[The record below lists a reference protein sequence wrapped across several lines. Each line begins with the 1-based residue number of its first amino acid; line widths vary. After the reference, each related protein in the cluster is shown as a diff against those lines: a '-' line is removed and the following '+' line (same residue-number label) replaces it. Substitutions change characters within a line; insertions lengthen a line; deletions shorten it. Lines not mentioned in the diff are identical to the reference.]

1 MDELGAYVDHA
12 AALIA
17 LPLAPEHKP
26 GVVANLARTA
36 AIAKLVPEFSLPDD
50 IEPGPVWRP

>member
-1 MDELGAYVDHA
+1 MDDIEAYVDRA

-17 LPLAPEHKP
+17 LPLDPAHKP
-26 GVVANLARTA
+26 GVVANLGRTA
-36 AIAKLVPEFSLPDD
+36 AIAKLVTEFPLPDD

>member
-1 MDELGAYVDHA
+1 MDELEAYVERA

-17 LPLAPEHKP
+17 LPLDPAHKA
-26 GVVANLARTA
+26 GVVANLGRTA
-36 AIAKLVPEFSLPDD
+36 AIAKLVTDFPLPDE

>member
-1 MDELGAYVDHA
+1 MDDIESYVERA

-26 GVVANLARTA
+26 GVIANLGRTA
-36 AIAKLVPEFSLPDD
+36 AISKLVIDFPLPDD